1 MKVVEKTGQDYV
13 GKKNVV
19 IAVEMLDYAG
29 LLDYG
34 PLGVPPV
41 GFGDL
46 KSGLL
51 DCPRW
56 ASLAISDYANLDL
69 LEEHLIVEDCKEK
82 QIETGK
88 YFRNQLNI
96 IC

>member
-1 MKVVEKTGQDYV
+1 MVVDKTEQDYV

-34 PLGVPPV
+34 SPV

-46 KSGLL
+46 NWGLL
-51 DCPRW
+51 DYPGW

-69 LEEHLIVEDCKEK
+69 LEERLIVEDCEEK
-82 QIETGK
+82 KMI
-88 YFRNQLNI
+88 
-96 IC
+96 

>member
-1 MKVVEKTGQDYV
+1 MVVDKTEQDYV

-34 PLGVPPV
+34 SPV

-46 KSGLL
+46 NWGLL
-51 DCPRW
+51 DYPGW
-56 ASLAISDYANLDL
+56 ALAIFDYAKWDL
-69 LEEHLIVEDCKEK
+69 LEESLIVEDCKWEK
-82 QIETGK
+82 EYIEISK
-88 YFRNQLNI
+88 INSKSMH
-96 IC
+96 